1 MISITRYINIFEGG
15 LAGHMAHPF
24 DYTDF
29 TGHDFIDLIDGLFS
43 GKIEHMKEKLDGMNL
58 NATMNSRGDVV
69 FIRNNKDLN
78 SDARGMSIDDMYEKW
93 NGKEHQKSVFIPS
106 AKIITQIFKKLDPS
120 YFILDDDTIKVIN
133 CECIIAGKTNILPYA
148 QDRVAFHGYKIYKRG
163 VNSRGEE
170 SWQVSDDVEG
180 DVDEIYRAAEG
191 IDSARPRPDLVIH
204 SAEEANKL
212 SKRFKS
218 EIEKLFKNENL
229 SLDNTLDDLKKARFN
244 RLAPTWMRGND
255 IIYNRLFNYDKSVS
269 LTKLKKELPNN
280 IEELKTMDDD
290 AKKKIIPT
298 VMEPIDNLFLSIGNE
313 LIDILDGFTN
323 SLEKNKVVDQ
333 LKNDLEET
341 IDTVNNSDS
350 QKDKDDVAKQLL
362 RFTMLDKKYNIAEG
376 IVFMYK
382 GRRMKLTG
390 SFAPINAILGTR
402 FNK

>member
-1 MISITRYINIFEGG
+1 MISLNRYINIFEGG

-29 TGHDFIDLIDGLFS
+29 TGNDLIDLIDQLFS
-43 GKIEHMKEKLDGMNL
+43 GKIEHMKEKLDGMNI
-58 NATMNSRGDVV
+58 NATMNLHGDVV
-69 FIRNNKDLN
+69 FIRNNTDLN
-78 SDARGMSIDDMYEKW
+78 RESHGMSIEDMNEKW

-170 SWQVSDDVEG
+170 SWQVSKDVEG

-191 IDSARPRPDLVIH
+191 IDAARPRPDLVIR
-204 SAEEANKL
+204 STEEANKL
-212 SKRFKS
+212 SKRFKD
-218 EIEKLFKNENL
+218 ETQQLFKDENL

-244 RLAPTWMRGND
+244 RLAPSWMRDND

-269 LTKLKKELPNN
+269 LTKLKKDFPDHV
-280 IEELKTMDDD
+280 EELKTMDDD
-290 AKKKIIPT
+290 AKKKIIPA
-298 VMEPIDNLFLSIGNE
+298 VMEPIDNMFLSIGNE

-323 SLEKNKVVDQ
+323 SIEKNKVIDQ

-350 QKDKDDVAKQLL
+350 QKNKDDVAKQLL

-402 FNK
+402 FR

>member
-1 MISITRYINIFEGG
+1 MISLNRYINIFEGG

-29 TGHDFIDLIDGLFS
+29 TGNDLIDLIDQLFS

-58 NATMNSRGDVV
+58 NATMNLHGDVV

-78 SDARGMSIDDMYEKW
+78 SEAHGMSIEDMYEKW

-120 YFILDDDTIKVIN
+120 YFILDNDTIKVIN

-170 SWQVSDDVEG
+170 SWQVSEDVEG
-180 DVDEIYRAAEG
+180 NVDEIYRAAEG
-191 IDSARPRPDLVIH
+191 IDAARPRPDLVIH
-204 SAEEANKL
+204 STEEANKL
-212 SKRFKS
+212 SKRFKD
-218 EIEKLFKNENL
+218 ETQQLFKAENL

-244 RLAPTWMRGND
+244 RLAPDWMRGND

-269 LTKLKKELPNN
+269 LTKLKKDFPDHV
-280 IEELKTMDDD
+280 EELKTMDDD
-290 AKKKIIPT
+290 AKKKIIPA
-298 VMEPIDNLFLSIGNE
+298 VMEPIDNMFLSIGNE

-323 SLEKNKVVDQ
+323 SIEKSKVITQ

-350 QKDKDDVAKQLL
+350 QKNKDDVAKQLL

-402 FNK
+402 FR